1 VPTQLRCF
9 FARGSKFAIPSAITK
24 PSCLF
29 CPKVTATA
37 GAELHAKEPI
47 MSISAV
53 NSGQYY
59 NMLQLATPDDET
71 AELEFARQQAAAM
84 AAAEQA
90 NAAPTAAVA
99 ATASTSNQSGANQ
112 SGSDQST
119 SKKNESFI
127 NQMLEQLVAKRIG
140 LDKKKLDEIKA
151 EIEQLQKQRD
161 VLAEQVDSNPKVAQ
175 QLRQIDNKIAAL
187 TKMMEEFIAQ
197 DLERRTKQEQ
207 QQLHA
212 ENAKNSLQQKYQ
224 QLI

>member
-1 VPTQLRCF
+1 
-9 FARGSKFAIPSAITK
+9 
-24 PSCLF
+24 
-29 CPKVTATA
+29 
-37 GAELHAKEPI
+37 

-59 NMLQLATPDDET
+59 NMLQLAAPDDEA
-71 AELEFARQQAAAM
+71 AELEFARQQAAAV

-90 NAAPTAAVA
+90 NAAPAAAVA
-99 ATASTSNQSGANQ
+99 GAASTSNEAGTHQSGSKK

-119 SKKNESFI
+119 SQKNESFI

-140 LDKKKLDEIKA
+140 LDKKKLDEVKA
-151 EIEQLQKQRD
+151 EIEKLQQQREA
-161 VLAEQVDSNPKVAQ
+161 LAAQVDTNPKVAQ
-175 QLRQIDNKIAAL
+175 QLTQLDNKIAAM
-187 TKMMEEFIAQ
+187 TKMMEQLIAQ

-212 ENAKNSLQQKYQ
+212 ENAKNILQQKYQ